1 MNARDKEKSPP
12 VRERILDAALRMLG
26 ESGVRTLAQPKIAK
40 EAGVPQ
46 GHLTYYFPKR
56 MDLLAAVAN
65 RFVERLREESPT
77 LIAFAADARARLD
90 AAGRKKA
97 MGFVAKLAKD
107 RARTRTILGL
117 LAAADED
124 VELRKQMAANAESVR
139 GLVARLVDR
148 EVGDP
153 EADLALATLW
163 GIGLMHLV
171 FDDRSSAE
179 TERLLEK
186 FLARLELDAEDR
198 ESTRRSTA
206 RPKKPRD

>member
-1 MNARDKEKSPP
+1 MTEREKHAAP

-26 ESGVRTLAQPKIAK
+26 ESGVRTLVQPKVAK

-56 MDLLAAVAN
+56 MDLLAAVAD
-65 RFVERLREESPT
+65 RFVERLREDAPS
-77 LIAFAADARARLD
+77 LLALAADTRARID
-90 AAGRKKA
+90 AAGRKRA
-97 MGFVAKLAKD
+97 MAFVAKLAKD
-107 RARTRTILGL
+107 RVRTRTILGL

-124 VELRKQMAANAESVR
+124 AELRKQVAANAESVR

-153 EADLALATLW
+153 EVDLALATLW

-171 FDDRSSAE
+171 FDKRSNAE
-179 TERLLEK
+179 TERLLER
-186 FLARLELDAEDR
+186 FLARLERDAV
-198 ESTRRSTA
+198 A
-206 RPKKPRD
+206 KAK